1 MLLSLRAYQQE
12 AVDSIWHYFQTKF
25 GNPCIAMPTG
35 TGKSLVIAGF
45 LESIYRQYPAQ
56 KVLVL
61 THVKEL
67 VDQNCKKLLAV
78 WPNAPAGIYSAGL
91 RRKDVHH
98 RIIFAGIASVAKKAE
113 QFGCVHLVIIDEAHL
128 VSPNEETMYRKFLND
143 LKVANPYLKVIGLTA
158 TPWRLGQ
165 GKITDDGIFTDICFD
180 ITSVGAFNRLIQE
193 GYLAPLIPRKT
204 ELLLDISGVHKL
216 GGEFKENELQFA
228 VDKDAITYA
237 ALTESMVLGADR
249 NHWLIFASGI
259 DHANNISAMLNT
271 LGIDCC
277 AVHSKMPGKQRDQNI
292 LDFLSGKVRAIVSN
306 GVLTTGFDF
315 PAIDLIIMLRPTA
328 STVLWVQMLGRG
340 TRPFEGKNNCLV
352 LDFAGNTARLGPIN
366 DPVIPRKK
374 GEKVGEAPIRIC
386 EVCNMYNHASAR
398 FCGGHPFPSP
408 EGCGNPFTFTT
419 KLKKVASTHEL
430 IKSDLPIVEEFFVD
444 SVTYAVHN
452 KIGKPPSLRV
462 SYYCNLRK
470 FVEFIHFELPGWG
483 ERKARE
489 WWMARVQFT
498 DWTDPETGITK
509 RINATDTAPATTAQ
523 ALEFAANLLKVPTR
537 IRVHT
542 NKPYP
547 EILAVS
553 FNPDKMGAF

>member
-67 VDQNCKKLLAV
+67 IKQNCEKLLAV
-78 WPNAPAGIYSAGL
+78 WPNAPAGIYSSGL
-91 RRKDVHH
+91 KRKDVHD
-98 RIIFAGIASVAKKAE
+98 RIIFAGIASVAKRAE

-128 VSPNEETMYRKFLND
+128 VSPNEETMYRRFLND
-143 LKVANPYLKVIGLTA
+143 LKIANPYLKVIGLTA

-165 GKITDDGIFTDICFD
+165 GKITDDGIFTDVCFD

-237 ALTESMVLGADR
+237 ALTESMALGEDR

-277 AVHSKMPGKQRDQNI
+277 AVHSKMPEKQRDQNI

-340 TRPFEGKNNCLV
+340 TRPFEGKSNCLV

-398 FCGGHPFPSP
+398 FCGGHPYPTA
-408 EGCGNPFTFTT
+408 EGCGAAFTFTT
-419 KLKKVASTHEL
+419 KLKKIASTHEL

-452 KIGKPPSLRV
+452 KPGKPPSMRV

-489 WWMARVQFT
+489 WWASRAFGDFHMFT
-498 DWTDPETGITK
+498 GTIPS
-509 RINATDTAPATTAQ
+509 PVTTATAIEWAPK
-523 ALEFAANLLKVPTR
+523 ALNVPTR
-537 IRVHT
+537 IKVWT
-542 NKPYP
+542 NKAYP
-547 EILAVS
+547 EILTVS